1 MTRRE
6 QAMAYFKQGFNCSQ
20 SVLRAYS
27 DLFDMPEDELMK
39 AGQSFGGGMGR
50 LRLVAGALT
59 GSADPSDRESKKN
72 NYDVVQKLAARFEE
86 ENGSLICGQLLGL
99 DGDVSKVHPKYAE
112 GTTPEPRTQEYYKKR
127 PCIELVGQVCDILDS
142 YFGEK
147 IQEETKG

>member
-1 MTRRE
+1 M
-6 QAMAYFKQGFNCSQ
+6 
-20 SVLRAYS
+20 
-27 DLFDMPEDELMK
+27 
-39 AGQSFGGGMGR
+39 
-50 LRLVAGALT
+50 
-59 GSADPSDRESKKN
+59 
-72 NYDVVQKLAARFEE
+72 VQKLAAQFEE
-86 ENGSLICGQLLGL
+86 KNGSLICGQLLGL

>member
-1 MTRRE
+1 
-6 QAMAYFKQGFNCSQ
+6 
-20 SVLRAYS
+20 
-27 DLFDMPEDELMK
+27 MK

-50 LRLVAGALT
+50 LRLVCGAVSGMFMVAGALT

>member
-50 LRLVAGALT
+50 LLTRLT
-59 GSADPSDRESKKN
+59 GNPRKITMMWCRN
-72 NYDVVQKLAARFEE
+72 WRL
-86 ENGSLICGQLLGL
+86 SL
-99 DGDVSKVHPKYAE
+99 
-112 GTTPEPRTQEYYKKR
+112 KR
-127 PCIELVGQVCDILDS
+127 KTAV
-142 YFGEK
+142 
-147 IQEETKG
+147 

>member
-50 LRLVAGALT
+50 LRLVCGAVSGICLLYTSQDQGMGKAET
-59 GSADPSDRESKKN
+59 G
-72 NYDVVQKLAARFEE
+72 
-86 ENGSLICGQLLGL
+86 I
-99 DGDVSKVHPKYAE
+99 
-112 GTTPEPRTQEYYKKR
+112 
-127 PCIELVGQVCDILDS
+127 I
-142 YFGEK
+142 
-147 IQEETKG
+147 

>member
-50 LRLVAGALT
+50 LRLVCGAVSY
-59 GSADPSDRESKKN
+59 GGRCP
-72 NYDVVQKLAARFEE
+72 
-86 ENGSLICGQLLGL
+86 
-99 DGDVSKVHPKYAE
+99 DG
-112 GTTPEPRTQEYYKKR
+112 
-127 PCIELVGQVCDILDS
+127 
-142 YFGEK
+142 
-147 IQEETKG
+147 

>member
-1 MTRRE
+1 MVDGLHEDRAVLTLAALDLGERLQDGPVATIE
-6 QAMAYFKQGFNCSQ
+6 VTLYSALLGFE
-20 SVLRAYS
+20 A
-27 DLFDMPEDELMK
+27 K
-39 AGQSFGGGMGR
+39 AAFT
-50 LRLVAGALT
+50 LT

-72 NYDVVQKLAARFEE
+72 NYDVVQKLAAQFEE
-86 ENGSLICGQLLGL
+86 KNGSLICGQLLGL

>member
-50 LRLVAGALT
+50 LRLG
-59 GSADPSDRESKKN
+59 
-72 NYDVVQKLAARFEE
+72 
-86 ENGSLICGQLLGL
+86 
-99 DGDVSKVHPKYAE
+99 
-112 GTTPEPRTQEYYKKR
+112 
-127 PCIELVGQVCDILDS
+127 PCPVCLWWQVP
-142 YFGEK
+142 
-147 IQEETKG
+147 

>member
-50 LRLVAGALT
+50 LRLVCGAVSGMFMVAGALT
-59 GSADPSDRESKKN
+59 GSADPSDRESKKITMMWCRN
-72 NYDVVQKLAARFEE
+72 WRLSLKRKRQSDLWPASGTGWRCVQ
-86 ENGSLICGQLLGL
+86 
-99 DGDVSKVHPKYAE
+99 
-112 GTTPEPRTQEYYKKR
+112 GT
-127 PCIELVGQVCDILDS
+127 S
-142 YFGEK
+142 
-147 IQEETKG
+147 